1 MKKEITL
8 CLDDEEFFAIV
19 QLIKRDKNH
28 AYRGGYENAAQFYDA
43 LLKKLEQ
50 ANKVQF

>member
-1 MKKEITL
+1 MNKEITIR
-8 CLDDEEFFAIV
+8 LDDEEYFAIIN
-19 QLIKRDKNH
+19 LIKRDKNN
-28 AYRGGYENAAQFYDA
+28 AYRDGYENAARLYDA